1 MCLGIK
7 NRLLIFISII
17 FCSYYLRHFTPPRF
31 FFHNSF
37 CELLTQ
43 IFSFY
48 FFLDDYN
55 DKQNTFCVYASCVLI
70 YSKSLVNK
78 LVINSFAI
86 LTSKQSSVCVFLC
99 ETVGCRQWYEI
110 WEAHYIWHTHV
121 SASQGKEESY
131 EKFIRVIRATF
142 FLCWWLTLFV
152 LEGKYFRLWVFLF
165 VPCCS

>member
-1 MCLGIK
+1 MIDGRKKMCLGIK

-17 FCSYYLRHFTPPRF
+17 FCSYYLRHFTPPCF

-43 IFSFY
+43 IFSFF

-55 DKQNTFCVYASCVLI
+55 DKQNTLCVLPVYI

-86 LTSKQSSVCVFLC
+86 LRVNNLLCVCSCVRLSVVD
-99 ETVGCRQWYEI
+99 
-110 WEAHYIWHTHV
+110 
-121 SASQGKEESY
+121 SDMKY
-131 EKFIRVIRATF
+131 EKLIIYCTHTRVCKSRQRRK
-142 FLCWWLTLFV
+142 L
-152 LEGKYFRLWVFLF
+152 
-165 VPCCS
+165 